1 MKRSIDGSL
10 STHGSNKQAKLAHS
24 SSSLTRLPLTEEY
37 LAQLNMA
44 TGSNTTFLPPSVS
57 SVSRSRSSS
66 PRKPSESA
74 YRTRALFRAGILVD
88 VRVPEE
94 VQHQINIIL
103 GTGPTSAPTLECLAS
118 KLQRESMELTAAQAG
133 ESEWTDL
140 LHEILKGLKSKTLI
154 VVRNREWRPDIK
166 PQVHQPPMS
175 RRSVPQKRLRDQTG
189 SQEPGNPGK
198 NVTSED
204 PSFDQ
209 SARPT
214 DRLGSIGP
222 GTATLPVQPEPMPI
236 IPFTLKNPRPDISV
250 GISDQG
256 LAIALQSRQVING
269 KYLLNDLQETR
280 ELISDPGLT
289 PLNLRFPFFLV
300 EAKAG
305 ATGGNLYQAQNQA
318 AVGGASA
325 IEILKALY
333 QGFEGRP
340 SNTAFPVMAGT
351 MCQLLTFSATTEGP
365 VCELW
370 AHFWDAA
377 NESHC
382 MVNIDAWRT
391 TCRDKAFDFVSKIS
405 AILNWGSETF
415 CNAVVGHLALF
426 GADGASTSA

>member
-1 MKRSIDGSL
+1 
-10 STHGSNKQAKLAHS
+10 
-24 SSSLTRLPLTEEY
+24 
-37 LAQLNMA
+37 
-44 TGSNTTFLPPSVS
+44 
-57 SVSRSRSSS
+57 
-66 PRKPSESA
+66 
-74 YRTRALFRAGILVD
+74 
-88 VRVPEE
+88 
-94 VQHQINIIL
+94 
-103 GTGPTSAPTLECLAS
+103 
-118 KLQRESMELTAAQAG
+118 
-133 ESEWTDL
+133 
-140 LHEILKGLKSKTLI
+140 
-154 VVRNREWRPDIK
+154 
-166 PQVHQPPMS
+166 MS
-175 RRSVPQKRLRDQTG
+175 RPSIPQKRLRDQTG
-189 SQEPGNPGK
+189 AQKPENLGK
-198 NVTSED
+198 NVASED
-204 PSFDQ
+204 PYFDQ
-209 SARPT
+209 SAQPT

-256 LAIALQSRQVING
+256 LAVALQSRQVING

-300 EAKAG
+300 EVKSG

-325 IEILKALY
+325 IEILKTLY
-333 QGFEGRP
+333 QEPEGRS
-340 SNTAFPVMAGT
+340 SNTAFPVVPGT

-377 NESHC
+377 NKNHC

-405 AILNWGSETF
+405 TILNWGSETF
-415 CNAVVGHLALF
+415 HNAVVERLTLF
-426 GADGASTSA
+426 GPDGTNTSA